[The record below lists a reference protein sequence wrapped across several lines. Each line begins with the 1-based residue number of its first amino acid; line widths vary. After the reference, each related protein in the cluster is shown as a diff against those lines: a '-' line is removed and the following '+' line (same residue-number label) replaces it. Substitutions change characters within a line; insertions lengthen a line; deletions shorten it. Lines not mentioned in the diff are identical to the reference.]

1 VDQREECRPRRPSR
15 QRGEC
20 PHQPGRPRNATRSA
34 PTAAAA
40 SLAGCSVEEVVRGL
54 GAPFGRPAL
63 TEEQIAAGL
72 KEALR
77 VGTENAVDLTAREGG
92 YFGNPRIRIPM
103 PPALQRLADTLRAM
117 GLTRQVE
124 EFVLSMNRAAEQAA
138 PQATAIFL
146 DAITAMTFEDARR
159 ILEGQGDEATQYFR
173 ARTSTRLYALV
184 RPIVHGSMERVGVT
198 RLYQDLTARYM
209 ALPLVRRP
217 DLDLDHYVTVKSVD
231 GLFLMVGEEERR
243 IRTDPAARVTDVLRE
258 VFGR

>member
-1 VDQREECRPRRPSR
+1 VGGRR
-15 QRGEC
+15 
-20 PHQPGRPRNATRSA
+20 
-34 PTAAAA
+34 AAALTVALTA
-40 SLAGCSVEEVVRGL
+40 SLVACAPGQFDQIVREL
-54 GAPFGRPAL
+54 GAPFGTPAL
-63 TEEQIAAGL
+63 TEERIASGL

-77 VGTENAVDLTAREGG
+77 VGTENAVDLTGRVNG
-92 YFGNPRIRIPM
+92 YFGNPKIKIPM

-117 GLTRQVE
+117 GLARQVE

-146 DAITAMTFEDARR
+146 DAVAAMTFEDARR

-173 ARTSTRLYALV
+173 ARTSTRLSGLF

-217 DLDLDHYVTVKSVD
+217 DLDLDHYVTVKSLD

>member
-1 VDQREECRPRRPSR
+1 MGGRR
-15 QRGEC
+15 
-20 PHQPGRPRNATRSA
+20 
-34 PTAAAA
+34 AAALTVALTA
-40 SLAGCSVEEVVRGL
+40 SLVACAPGQFDQIVREL
-54 GAPFGRPAL
+54 GAPFGTPAL

-77 VGTENAVDLTAREGG
+77 VGTENAVDLTGRVNG
-92 YFGNPRIRIPM
+92 YFGNPKIKIPM

-117 GLTRQVE
+117 GLARQVE

-146 DAITAMTFEDARR
+146 DAVAAMTFEDARR

-173 ARTSTRLYALV
+173 ARTSTRLSGLF

-217 DLDLDHYVTVKSVD
+217 DLDLDHYVTVKSLD

>member
-1 VDQREECRPRRPSR
+1 MGRKRAGALAVALGATLAACAPGQLDQIARE
-15 QRGEC
+15 
-20 PHQPGRPRNATRSA
+20 
-34 PTAAAA
+34 
-40 SLAGCSVEEVVRGL
+40 L

-63 TEEQIAAGL
+63 TEERIAAGL

-77 VGTENAVDLTAREGG
+77 VGTESAVESTAQVNG
-92 YFGNPRIRIPM
+92 YSGNPRIKIPM
-103 PPALQRLADTLRAM
+103 PPRLKRLADTLRAM
-117 GLTRQVE
+117 GLSRQVE

-159 ILEGQGDEATQYFR
+159 ILQGQEDEATQYFK
-173 ARTSTRLYALV
+173 ATTSARLYGLF

-198 RLYQDLTARYM
+198 RLYQDLTARYV
-209 ALPLVRRP
+209 ALPLVSRP
-217 DLDLDHYVTVKSVD
+217 DLDLDHYVTMKSLD

-243 IRTDPAARVTDVLRE
+243 IRTDPAARVTEVLRE

>member
-1 VDQREECRPRRPSR
+1 M
-15 QRGEC
+15 G
-20 PHQPGRPRNATRSA
+20 GRC
-34 PTAAAA
+34 AAALTVALTA
-40 SLAGCSVEEVVRGL
+40 SLVACAPGQFDQIVREL
-54 GAPFGRPAL
+54 GAPFGTPAL

-77 VGTENAVDLTAREGG
+77 VGTENAVDLTGRVNG
-92 YFGNPRIRIPM
+92 YFGNPKIKIPM

-117 GLTRQVE
+117 GLARQVE

-146 DAITAMTFEDARR
+146 DAVAAMTFEDARR

-173 ARTSTRLYALV
+173 ARTSTRLSGLF

-217 DLDLDHYVTVKSVD
+217 DLDLDHYVTVKSLD

>member
-1 VDQREECRPRRPSR
+1 MGGRR
-15 QRGEC
+15 
-20 PHQPGRPRNATRSA
+20 
-34 PTAAAA
+34 AAALTMVLTA
-40 SLAGCSVEEVVRGL
+40 TLAACAPGQFEEVVRGL
-54 GAPFGRPAL
+54 GAPFGTPAL

-173 ARTSTRLYALV
+173 ARTSTRLSGLF

-217 DLDLDHYVTVKSVD
+217 DLDLDHYVTMKSLD
-231 GLFLMVGEEERR
+231 GIFLMVGEEERR